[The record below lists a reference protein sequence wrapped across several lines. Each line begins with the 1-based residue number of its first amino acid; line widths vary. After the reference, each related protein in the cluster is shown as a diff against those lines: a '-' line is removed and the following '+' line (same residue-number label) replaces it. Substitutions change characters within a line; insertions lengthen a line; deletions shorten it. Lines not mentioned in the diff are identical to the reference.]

1 MSSGNLSL
9 KNASEFPNSFAD
21 AGLLYDRRIIVPF
34 NFGVKHFVSDAAM
47 VGNLLPSNRLS
58 LKQV

>member
-21 AGLLYDRRIIVPF
+21 VGLLYDRRIVFPSDL
-34 NFGVKHFVSDAAM
+34 GVKHFVRNAAI
-47 VGNLLPSNRLS
+47 VVNLLPNNRLS